1 MASQRQLILSTMSS
15 LMSFV
20 DFQTLSNSL
29 YNFKQRMVSDRVL
42 EQYTGLDKSNSCHTL
57 TNNVSKK
64 LIISGYLSRLA
75 EKGYLDEI
83 SF

>member
-1 MASQRQLILSTMSS
+1 MFSG
-15 LMSFV
+15 
-20 DFQTLSNSL
+20 
-29 YNFKQRMVSDRVL
+29 RVL

-64 LIISGYLSRLA
+64 IIISGYLSRLA